1 MTGSV
6 IIVGMA
12 ILLALTAV
20 VSLLLF
26 GPGRDSV
33 TNGFDPADQAELTAV
48 FAQVAGEEAPR
59 RLANLERVLRL
70 LVIRQVPLRRI
81 EPAATREVAR
91 LAFADGTVVL
101 ARSGTSGSIGSLA
114 RSCSQTTICPEGC
127 VIANGHI
134 RLELAWVTGR
144 VWVEVVG
151 RDQID

>member
-33 TNGFDPADQAELTAV
+33 TNGFNPADQTELTAV

-81 EPAATREVAR
+81 EPAAT
-91 LAFADGTVVL
+91 
-101 ARSGTSGSIGSLA
+101 
-114 RSCSQTTICPEGC
+114 
-127 VIANGHI
+127 
-134 RLELAWVTGR
+134 
-144 VWVEVVG
+144 
-151 RDQID
+151 